1 MTYCIGIML
10 DTGLVF
16 ASDTFT
22 PNVALVSRDSALY
35 YLVLLENSYHY
46 HAANRS

>member
-16 ASDTFT
+16 ASD
-22 PNVALVSRDSALY
+22 SRTHGGVDNIARFLQDDC
-35 YLVLLENSYHY
+35 V
-46 HAANRS
+46 